1 MARRGAQEAL
11 KLLWSSGAG
20 LVSRP
25 LAVAAVSACSG
36 GAASQPAA
44 VAWRSALQQAR
55 QPHTWQPWAQRA
67 VPGSSSAATAASGR
81 QRAGQLASLR
91 HYSGPTPGGP
101 SQRAKAMMDAAGKK
115 SKDQGR
121 YLWALVVGMVGI
133 SYAAVPLYRMFCQAT
148 GFGGTVIEGAAVEE
162 KLRRRAESRDEAME
176 AACAAREVTVSFNA
190 DVDDSLPWRFKPTQR
205 SVKVHPGQSTLAF
218 YTAHNNSDK
227 AITGISTYNV
237 APQQVGA
244 YFNKIQC
251 FCFEEQKL
259 RPGETIDMPVFFYI
273 DPEFALDQRLNGVN
287 HITLSYTFF
296 KVDEEDY
303 AEEEGELPSASVGAL
318 PLPAAAA
325 AATAAT
331 AQ

>member
-11 KLLWSSGAG
+11 KLLWSS
-20 LVSRP
+20 
-25 LAVAAVSACSG
+25 
-36 GAASQPAA
+36 
-44 VAWRSALQQAR
+44 
-55 QPHTWQPWAQRA
+55 
-67 VPGSSSAATAASGR
+67 
-81 QRAGQLASLR
+81 
-91 HYSGPTPGGP
+91 GGP

-296 KVDEEDY
+296 KARVGARRRGEEGGARLRRQGGRRGAPGAVDEEDY